1 MVEDQQPLVNGDHRS
16 EAESEMVE
24 EEPENTSPGKET
36 RSSRS
41 KSPDKAKKRDQ
52 QRNEEDKEENTPRR
66 KKRSKLS
73 KSKEMEEE
81 EVEASDAE
89 MTEEEKPAAEKSA
102 LDHIPDD
109 IRFDPKSLENKPKGL
124 VDALSNF
131 FTPGLKRTSR
141 TAMNS
146 LLKPESA
153 PKEPEQQQQEVKKVR
168 LSVDDKEGL
177 GEKDG
182 DKAEAERKR
191 HASAGQQQ
199 VLQDI
204 TWHS

>member
-1 MVEDQQPLVNGDHRS
+1 MVEDQQPLVNGDHHS
-16 EAESEMVE
+16 ETESEMVE
-24 EEPENTSPGKET
+24 EEPENMLPSKEA

-52 QRNEEDKEENTPRR
+52 QQRSEEDKDTPRR

-73 KSKEMEEE
+73 KSKETEEE
-81 EVEASDAE
+81 EAEASDTV
-89 MTEEEKPAAEKSA
+89 MTEEEKPEKSA

-146 LLKPESA
+146 LLKPES
-153 PKEPEQQQQEVKKVR
+153 KEPEQQQQEVKKVR
-168 LSVDDKEGL
+168 LSVDDKEGA

-182 DKAEAERKR
+182 DKTEAERKR

-199 VLQDI
+199 VLQKN
-204 TWHS
+204 TWQ